1 MPFFRGTQPSPTHV
15 PKSTP
20 RAPQGFPRTPQGCL
34 KDAPRTP
41 KDHQR
46 TLREPSETPPR
57 HAKDSRKPPW
67 SPLRS
72 PLLENITKTNDISM
86 IFEVGLFTFSTPFDV
101 KKQPRSSP
109 ESFKEL
115 PREPQRTPRAP
126 QGSPKRRPR
135 HPRGTQGTQGTPR
148 DPPGPP
154 ESLQNLLQGAPS
166 DSKAP
171 NLPPKLKKG
180 TQKYAKMSFLR
191 PQSYFVHS
199 GR

>member
-1 MPFFRGTQPSPTHV
+1 MPFFSLIQPWPTLV
-15 PKSTP
+15 LKSTP
-20 RAPQGFPRTPQGCL
+20 AHPTSAPRIP
-34 KDAPRTP
+34 KDAPRLPQGRP
-41 KDHQR
+41 KDPQGPPKDPPR
-46 TLREPSETPPR
+46 ALRDASKTRQGPSEASVVTF
-57 HAKDSRKPPW
+57 AASASRKYNKNQ
-67 SPLRS
+67 R
-72 PLLENITKTNDISM
+72 ISM
-86 IFEVGLFTFSTPFDV
+86 IFEVRLFTFSTPFDV

-109 ESFKEL
+109 ESFNVL

-135 HPRGTQGTQGTPR
+135 HPRGTQGTPR

-154 ESLQNLLQGAPS
+154 GGLQNLLKGAPS

-180 TQKYAKMSFLR
+180 TQKYEEMSFLR